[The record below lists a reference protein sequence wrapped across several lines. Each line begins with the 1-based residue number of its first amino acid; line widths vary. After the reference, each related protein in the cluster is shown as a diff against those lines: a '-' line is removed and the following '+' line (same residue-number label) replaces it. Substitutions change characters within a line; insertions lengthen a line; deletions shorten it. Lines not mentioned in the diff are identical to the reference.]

1 LKSKTTK
8 EITSLND
15 KLTSEKKKRMNLYEE
30 KIDKN
35 TSLLH
40 DLLEKDNIIFSLN
53 KQLGLLREKLQLYG
67 AQARSHTPKNHM
79 YNSLHESAMN
89 PYFG

>member
-1 LKSKTTK
+1 LRCQLKKYEIELRDLKSKTTK

-40 DLLEKDNIIFSLN
+40 DLLEKDSIIFSLN
-53 KQLGLLREKLQLYG
+53 KQLGLLREKLQ
-67 AQARSHTPKNHM
+67 
-79 YNSLHESAMN
+79 
-89 PYFG
+89 